1 MSSDL
6 AVKVENLS
14 KCYQIYDKPHD
25 RLLQMLARS
34 HKRYFREFWA
44 LKDVSFEVKKGETV
58 GIVGRNGSGKSTLL
72 QLICGTLNPTGG
84 SIQINGRIAALLEL
98 GSGFNAEF
106 TGRENVYIN
115 GVVLGLSRAEVDA
128 RYDDIAAFADIGE
141 FIDQPVKTYSTG
153 MVVRLAFAVIAHVD
167 ADLLVIDEALAV
179 GDTIFVQKCMR
190 FLRRFMQTGTV
201 LFASHDIGA
210 IQALCDRAVWLSNGR
225 TMANSDAKSVMDRY
239 LKYIYEQQQ
248 GQELA
253 LESGIAKKPPQ
264 VDGRAVFERGNMR
277 SRFTNA
283 TSRQNDIEIFEFD
296 EDASGFGL
304 GDVSILDV
312 TIIDPLG
319 KPLTRVVGGEMVT
332 LQIRLISSR
341 PIANPVVGFVFKD
354 RLGQSLF
361 SENTFLYFG
370 SEPYVLEANEP
381 MTIRFSFQ
389 MPTLPKGE
397 YTIDVAVAEGTQ
409 TEHVQQLWVHDIL
422 TLVSV
427 SSSLSKGLVGI
438 PIDEVELFTDRF
450 HMRASEAAH

>member
-1 MSSDL
+1 MPPPQLSSPGWALPGFRRRARGSLMSSDS
-6 AVKVENLS
+6 AIKVENLS

-25 RLLQMLARS
+25 RLLQMLARGR
-34 HKRYFREFWA
+34 KQYFRDFWA

-58 GIVGRNGSGKSTLL
+58 GIIGRNGSGKSTLL
-72 QLICGTLNPTGG
+72 QLIFGTLNPTGG

-115 GVVLGLSRAEVDA
+115 GVILGLSQEEVDA
-128 RYDDIAAFADIGE
+128 RYDDIAAFADIGDL
-141 FIDQPVKTYSTG
+141 IDQPVKTYSTG
-153 MVVRLAFAVIAHVD
+153 MVVRLAFAVIEHVG

-190 FLRRFMQTGTV
+190 FLRHFMQTGSV

-210 IQALCDRAVWLSNGR
+210 IQALCGLSGWLSNGK
-225 TMANSDAKSVMDRY
+225 TMANGDAKSVADQY
-239 LKYIYEQQQ
+239 LKYVYEKQQ
-248 GQELA
+248 GQGLA
-253 LESGIAKKPPQ
+253 SGSGIAKKPPQ
-264 VDGRAVFERGNMR
+264 AGSRAVFERGNMR

-283 TSRQNDIEIFEFD
+283 TSLRNDIEICEFD
-296 EDASGFGL
+296 ENAPGFGL
-304 GDVSILDV
+304 GEVSILDV
-312 TIIDPLG
+312 AIIDLLG
-319 KPLTRVVGGEMVT
+319 KPLTRVVGGEMVA

-361 SENTFLYFG
+361 SENTFLYFR
-370 SEPYVLEANEP
+370 SEAYVLETNEP

-389 MPTLPKGE
+389 MPTLQKGE

-409 TEHVQQLWVHDIL
+409 TEHV
-422 TLVSV
+422 
-427 SSSLSKGLVGI
+427 
-438 PIDEVELFTDRF
+438 
-450 HMRASEAAH
+450 